1 MFLVRMCVCVYQRPS
16 AASAKQQ
23 NFTIYVKSL
32 NGFSFFEVNLFGFPI
47 RYARKCVVL
56 IWIQHFSGV
65 LLLILLL
72 KLVSVGDFPRFQKWN
87 VINNLKVGARE
98 FNQRRHYNTLSRV
111 RTHHDESLIWLSRK
125 DNSICNSGG
134 INDELSLIYLTALHN
149 ICSTMSINVKWH

>member
-1 MFLVRMCVCVYQRPS
+1 MASHFLKSIYLGLPFVMPENVL
-16 AASAKQQ
+16 
-23 NFTIYVKSL
+23 FTSL
-32 NGFSFFEVNLFGFPI
+32 VATH
-47 RYARKCVVL
+47 R

-65 LLLILLL
+65 LLLILFL
-72 KLVSVGDFPRFQKWN
+72 KLVLVGDFPRFQKWN

-111 RTHHDESLIWLSRK
+111 RTHHDKSLIWLSRK